1 MGSEEGVDGV
11 VFGPD
16 GLIPA
21 VAQDRRSGQVLMVA
35 YMTPEALR
43 RTLAEG
49 RAWYWSRSRGA
60 LWRKGELS
68 GHTQA
73 VSEVRLDC
81 DGDALLLLVDQ
92 EGPACHTGRPSCF
105 FRDAAGRDLPEPARI
120 GDILDEL
127 LEVVRTRRVTAP
139 AGSYT
144 AGLFA
149 AGREAIGA
157 KVMEEAE
164 ELARAARAESERRVV
179 EEAADLLYHT
189 FVLLVDREL
198 SLDDVRRELA
208 RRRGR

>member
-1 MGSEEGVDGV
+1 MDEV
-11 VFGPD
+11 VYGPD

-49 RAWYWSRSRGA
+49 RAWYWSRSRQA
-60 LWRKGELS
+60 LWRKGEQS

-73 VSEVRLDC
+73 VREVRLDC

-105 FRDAAGRDLPEPARI
+105 FRGPEGRELPDPPRG
-120 GDILDEL
+120 GDDVLDEL
-127 LEVVRTRRVTAP
+127 SALVRSRRLAAP

-144 AGLFA
+144 AALFA
-149 AGREAIGA
+149 AGRAAIGA
-157 KVMEEAE
+157 KVREEAE
-164 ELARAARAESERRVV
+164 ELARAALDESGRRVV

-189 FVLLVDREL
+189 LVLLADRGL
-198 SLDDVRRELA
+198 SLDDVRLELA